1 MYTHMHMCIHS
12 CFHAHTQALTYLHSA
27 LHKCTHI
34 NTLTRTAYMHTCIYV
49 HLYFYLLENA
59 NTKGIIIDCFLI
71 GIARCTV
78 DGSIVGAHVQ
88 DWF

>member
-1 MYTHMHMCIHS
+1 MHTH
-12 CFHAHTQALTYLHSA
+12 TG
-27 LHKCTHI
+27 THI
-34 NTLTRTAYMHTCIYV
+34 PTQCTAQMHTHIHTRTAYMHTHIYV

-78 DGSIVGAHVQ
+78 DGSIVGAHVH
-88 DWF
+88 D